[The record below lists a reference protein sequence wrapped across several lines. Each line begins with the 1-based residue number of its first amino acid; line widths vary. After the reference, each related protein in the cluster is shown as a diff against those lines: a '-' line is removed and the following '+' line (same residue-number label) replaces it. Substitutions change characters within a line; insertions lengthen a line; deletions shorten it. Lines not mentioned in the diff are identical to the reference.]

1 MAFEQQLAKNS
12 SLIYELLEKSRWK
25 KKISFPG
32 RRKEIARGENGL
44 KNEEEELVQQIKA
57 HKDDIVAKLLG
68 MVSVYKKE
76 NLTNSQLME
85 DFRLNNSP
93 VFVFL
98 LSNPGFPES
107 SGGSRRLMVPAAVEQ
122 FFKQDIRSVEFVSQ
136 HFIGLKQTYDWK

>member
-44 KNEEEELVQQIKA
+44 KNEEELVQQIKA

-85 DFRLNNSP
+85 DLRLNNSP
-93 VFVFL
+93 QS
-98 LSNPGFPES
+98 LSNGPGSCWAIF
-107 SGGSRRLMVPAAVEQ
+107 
-122 FFKQDIRSVEFVSQ
+122 
-136 HFIGLKQTYDWK
+136 

>member
-32 RRKEIARGENGL
+32 KRKDGATGENGL

-68 MVSVYKKE
+68 MVIVYKKKI
-76 NLTNSQLME
+76 LQIH
-85 DFRLNNSP
+85 
-93 VFVFL
+93 
-98 LSNPGFPES
+98 S
-107 SGGSRRLMVPAAVEQ
+107 SWRIFG
-122 FFKQDIRSVEFVSQ
+122 
-136 HFIGLKQTYDWK
+136 